1 MGAVLRAMR
10 KLAQDLC
17 PHVSKSLST
26 EMGWCSSQHGDRQ
39 SMKDPSRLDMRATC
53 RGRGW
58 RHPSPTVPKPHPPPA
73 SHSPASCRGLPA
85 PWRPC
90 QTFLEASTAPPNEI
104 FMESFCFLTEQ
115 ALQFPTSQK
124 VSLGPSLPERSRE

>member
-58 RHPSPTVPKPHPPPA
+58 RHPSPTVPKPHP
-73 SHSPASCRGLPA
+73 A
-85 PWRPC
+85 PSIS
-90 QTFLEASTAPPNEI
+90 QS
-104 FMESFCFLTEQ
+104 CFLQ
-115 ALQFPTSQK
+115 GAPS
-124 VSLGPSLPERSRE
+124 SLETLPDIPGGQHSTP